1 VDNVTDI
8 NGQLEA
14 QRKNEVLNKIQEAFD
29 NAELNR
35 AEILGIL
42 ELAKMNIYTVWHAE
56 DLEEFGDDDD
66 D

>member
-1 VDNVTDI
+1 MDNVTDI